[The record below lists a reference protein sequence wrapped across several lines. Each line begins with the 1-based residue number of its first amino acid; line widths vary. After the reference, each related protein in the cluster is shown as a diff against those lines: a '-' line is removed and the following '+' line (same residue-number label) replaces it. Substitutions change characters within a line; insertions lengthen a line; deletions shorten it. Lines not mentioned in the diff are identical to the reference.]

1 MLLTKEI
8 KIRITG
14 NVGDYYRKNNIDVK
28 FNEYNDLPI
37 ELVNPQSHLI
47 VDAVCDVC
55 GKEVKVQYRRYN
67 QSVNR
72 GGYYTCS
79 SKCGKDKREKTF
91 IDRYGVD
98 SAFKTDI
105 FKKKY
110 RETNLLRWGAEHFRQ
125 SEKWQNENGLIE
137 RQKRKETVFNQFLSE
152 NPKVIGQDENHFMIN
167 CEIHGESKIPKI

>member
-55 GKEVKVQYRRYN
+55 CKEVKIQYRRYN
-67 QSVNR
+67 QSVNK

-79 SKCGKDKREKTF
+79 AKCGKNKSEETFLEK
-91 IDRYGVD
+91 YG
-98 SAFKTDI
+98 SKSIFKTDD
-105 FKKKY
+105 FKEKSKQS
-110 RETNLLRWGAEHFRQ
+110 NLLKWGSEHFRQ
-125 SEKWQNENGLIE
+125 SEKWKNERG
-137 RQKRKETVFNQFLSE
+137 V
-152 NPKVIGQDENHFMIN
+152 V
-167 CEIHGESKIPKI
+167 

>member
-1 MLLTKEI
+1 MVYYIYGKPFFMLLTKEI

-55 GKEVKVQYRRYN
+55 GKEVKIQYRRYN
-67 QSVNR
+67 QSVNK

-79 SKCGKDKREKTF
+79 GKCGKNKREGTF
-91 IDRYGVD
+91 LEKYG
-98 SAFKTDI
+98 SKSI
-105 FKKKY
+105 F
-110 RETNLLRWGAEHFRQ
+110 R
-125 SEKWQNENGLIE
+125 
-137 RQKRKETVFNQFLSE
+137 
-152 NPKVIGQDENHFMIN
+152 
-167 CEIHGESKIPKI
+167 